1 MRRKFWKKL
10 TAAFLTTA
18 MAAAMLT
25 GCGAKETTDALPEEG
40 VTVTEN
46 AETQAGA
53 SEENA
58 EASTGDRPIIGV
70 SLPSLEL
77 ARCLKDQQYIT
88 QYLDEM
94 GYDVDVQ
101 FAKGDANLQAS
112 QVENMISNG
121 VVGVILSPWDGS
133 SMTSVVE
140 IAHNNEIPV
149 IAYDANILNSEYIDY
164 YAADDLE
171 GIGACQAQYIV
182 DTLGVAEGKG
192 PFNVELFCGDFADSN
207 AIHFYNGAYN
217 VLSPYI
223 EEGSLIVKSG
233 QTDFN
238 QTATADWDASKAQSR
253 MDTVLSTFYTDDTL
267 DAVLTQNDGIA
278 LGCISSL
285 KSVGYGSDSKPLPI
299 TTGQDC
305 DLTSIKSI
313 IAGEQSMTVY
323 KDISQ
328 LAKTACYMID
338 CLVKGEE
345 PVLEDAV
352 IYDNGV
358 KEVTASAI
366 EPVALTKDNVDELII
381 ESGFY
386 TEEEVYGK

>member
-1 MRRKFWKKL
+1 MKKKC
-10 TAAFLTTA
+10 FKKM
-18 MAAAMLT
+18 MAAMTAVSVMVMALT
-25 GCGAKETTDALPEEG
+25 GCASNQKGTDGQDVQKA
-40 VTVTEN
+40 
-46 AETQAGA
+46 AETN
-53 SEENA
+53 SEGSN
-58 EASTGDRPIIGV
+58 TGKRPVIGV

-77 ARCLKDQQYIT
+77 ARCLKDEQYIT
-88 QYLDEM
+88 QYLDEL

-101 FAKGDANLQAS
+101 FAKGDANLQSS

-121 VVGVILSPWDGS
+121 VAGIILSPWDGS

-140 IAHNNEIPV
+140 IAHKNEIPV

-171 GIGACQAQYIV
+171 GVGACQAQYIV

-192 PFNVELFCGDFADSN
+192 PFNLELFCGDLADSN
-207 AIHFYNGAYN
+207 AIYFYTGAYN
-217 VLSPYI
+217 VLAPYI
-223 EEGSLIVKSG
+223 EDGSLVVKSG
-233 QTDFN
+233 QIDFS
-238 QTATADWDASKAQSR
+238 QTATADWDASKAQAR
-253 MDTVLSTFYTDDTL
+253 MDTVLSTYYADDTL

-285 KSVGYGSDSKPLPI
+285 KSVNYGTQDRPLPL

-328 LAKTACYMID
+328 LAKIASVMID
-338 CLVKGEE
+338 SLVRGEE
-345 PVLEDAV
+345 PVLEDTTV
-352 IYDNGV
+352 YDNGV

-366 EPVALTKDNVDELII
+366 KPIALTKDNVDELILG
-381 ESGFY
+381 SGFY
-386 TEEEVYGK
+386 TKEEVYGN

>member
-1 MRRKFWKKL
+1 MKKRMFQKML
-10 TAAFLTTA
+10 AVVMVSA
-18 MAAAMLT
+18 MAVMTLA
-25 GCGAKETTDALPEEG
+25 GCSSEKSGEETVQETEG
-40 VTVTEN
+40 GEAVS
-46 AETQAGA
+46 AE
-53 SEENA
+53 
-58 EASTGDRPIIGV
+58 EASGKESQNTGDRPIIGV

-88 QYLDEM
+88 QYLDEL
-94 GYDVDVQ
+94 GYGVDVQ

-121 VVGVILSPWDGS
+121 VAGIILSPWDGS
-133 SMTSVVE
+133 SMTSTVE
-140 IAHNNEIPV
+140 IAHKNNIPV

-171 GIGACQAQYIV
+171 GIGACQAQFIV

-192 PFNVELFCGDFADSN
+192 PFNIELFCGDFADSN
-207 AIHFYNGAYN
+207 AIYFYNGAYE

-223 EEGSLIVKSG
+223 EDGSLVVRSG
-233 QTDFN
+233 QIDFN
-238 QTATADWDASKAQSR
+238 QTATADWDAAKAQAR
-253 MDTVLSTFYTDDTL
+253 MDTVLSTYYTDENL

-285 KSVGYGSDSKPLPI
+285 KSVGYGTESRPLPI

-313 IAGEQSMTVY
+313 IAGEQSMTAY

-328 LAKTACYMID
+328 LAKTASYMID
-338 CLVKGEE
+338 CLVRGEE
-345 PVLEDAV
+345 PVLENTV
-352 IYDNGV
+352 TYDNGV

-381 ESGFY
+381 GSGFY
-386 TEEEVYGK
+386 TKEEVYGN

>member
-1 MRRKFWKKL
+1 MKKRMFQKMM
-10 TAAFLTTA
+10 AIVMAGAMTA
-18 MAAAMLT
+18 MALT
-25 GCGAKETTDALPEEG
+25 GCSSQKGSTSEPAKSDAAQEAAQES
-40 VTVTEN
+40 
-46 AETQAGA
+46 TQKADGE
-53 SEENA
+53 S
-58 EASTGDRPIIGV
+58 GDRPVIGV

-88 QYLDEM
+88 QYLDEL

-121 VVGVILSPWDGS
+121 VVGIILSPWDGS
-133 SMTSVVE
+133 SMTSTVE
-140 IAHNNEIPV
+140 IAHKNNIPV

-171 GIGACQAQYIV
+171 GIGACQAQFLV
-182 DTLGVAEGKG
+182 DTLGVADGKG
-192 PFNVELFCGDFADSN
+192 PYNIELFCGDLADSN
-207 AIHFYNGAYN
+207 AIHFYNGAYK
-217 VLSPYI
+217 VLSPFI
-223 EEGSLIVKSG
+223 EKGSLVVKSG

-238 QTATADWDASKAQSR
+238 QAATADWDASKAQAR
-253 MDTVLSTFYTDDTL
+253 MDTILSTYYADENL

-285 KSVGYGSDSKPLPI
+285 KSVGYGTQTRPLPL

-313 IAGEQSMTVY
+313 LAGEQSMTVY

-328 LAKTACYMID
+328 LAKTASTIID
-338 CLVKGEE
+338 ALIKGEE
-345 PVLEDAV
+345 PVLENTV
-352 IYDNGV
+352 VYDNGV

-366 EPVALTKDNVDELII
+366 EPVALTKDSVDELII
-381 ESGFY
+381 GSGFY
-386 TEEEVYGK
+386 TKEEVYGK